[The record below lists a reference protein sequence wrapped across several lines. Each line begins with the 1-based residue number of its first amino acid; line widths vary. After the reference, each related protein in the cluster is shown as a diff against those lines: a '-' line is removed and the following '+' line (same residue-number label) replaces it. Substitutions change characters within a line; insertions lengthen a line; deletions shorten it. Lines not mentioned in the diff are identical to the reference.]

1 METSLFLSLLDTAIK
16 VTTGAVIALATGW
29 FVLRQK
35 TAAQGPRGLR
45 EQKRL
50 AVFEDISAFVGQVTH
65 IFSKYASL
73 GVEAAQLGDHWP
85 QARRQEL
92 ETINRE
98 LVDTFEK
105 MSQAESKL
113 LILGEKNLARS
124 LKIYAGQIVAFRH
137 QVYVGRKDITPDQ
150 VTALKQGVLQARES
164 FYDMLSRKYDQVLL
178 GA

>member
-1 METSLFLSLLDTAIK
+1 METSILLPLFDTAIK
-16 VTTGAVIALATGW
+16 VATGALIAVATGW

-35 TAAQGPRGLR
+35 TAVNGPRSLR

-73 GVEAAQLGDHWP
+73 AVESAQLGDHWP

-92 ETINRE
+92 EEINRQ

-124 LKIYAGQIVAFRH
+124 LKIYAGQIVAFRN
-137 QVYVGRKDITPDQ
+137 QVYVGRKDISPDQ
-150 VTALKQGVLQARES
+150 VNALRQGVLQAREG
-164 FYDMLSRKYDQVLL
+164 FYDMLSRKYDQVLA

>member
-1 METSLFLSLLDTAIK
+1 MDTSILMQLFDTAFK
-16 VTTGAVIALATGW
+16 VGTGAAIAVLTGW
-29 FVLRQK
+29 FVLKRQN
-35 TAAQGPRGLR
+35 TVGGPRNLR

-50 AVFEDISAFVGQVTH
+50 SIYEDISAFVGQVTH

-73 GVEAAQLGDHWP
+73 AAESAQLGEHWP
-85 QARRQEL
+85 AARRQEL
-92 ETINRE
+92 EQVNKV

-105 MSQAESKL
+105 MAAAEAKL

-124 LKIYAGQIVAFRH
+124 LKIYAGQIVAFRR
-137 QVYVGRKDITPDQ
+137 QVYVGRKDISQ
-150 VTALKQGVLQARES
+150 EQIGALRQGVLQAREG